1 MKPANN
7 YFAQKKRK
15 LVKKGQELAPRRLSA
30 LKE

>member
-7 YFAQKKRK
+7 YFAQKKRE
-15 LVKKGQELAPRRLSA
+15 LLKKVQGLAPRRLSA